1 MSWCR
6 RPGRSADGR
15 RPLNSSS
22 EPADPMP
29 DRVRAAG
36 AVVIVGYVVRVV
48 PVEDTLQ
55 RIEVPLRRGPH
66 FHRSRACQNPPG
78 FFDHRGRQLLQGHER
93 PHCVQLNLG
102 CALQVLEPVIGLGTC
117 LADSGDAVIGH
128 QQDSLV
134 ADDPGLP
141 GPGMPK
147 RASPY
152 CAASMISQA
161 LVL

>member
-1 MSWCR
+1 
-6 RPGRSADGR
+6 
-15 RPLNSSS
+15 
-22 EPADPMP
+22 MP

-102 CALQVLEPVIGLGTC
+102 CALQVLEPV
-117 LADSGDAVIGH
+117 
-128 QQDSLV
+128 
-134 ADDPGLP
+134 
-141 GPGMPK
+141 
-147 RASPY
+147 
-152 CAASMISQA
+152 
-161 LVL
+161 

>member
-102 CALQVLEPVIGLGTC
+102 CALQVLEPVRGLGNC
-117 LADSGDAVIGH
+117 LADSGDAVICH
-128 QQDSLV
+128 QDSLV